1 MRPSEILER
10 LDPEQREAVTAPIGP
25 VRIIAGAGTGKTR
38 TLIHRIAYW
47 DSVGTAPANK
57 TLAVTHSNKS
67 AAELRTR
74 LKAIG
79 VKQSNA
85 QTFHREAMSQLEEY
99 WESIPAYW
107 RVWGYQSSYPNL
119 ITDNSKDRDTNQY
132 WIIRRITE
140 GILKQHDLLSANKR
154 IFDKDL
160 NQAINAEVTL
170 VRARMISIDA
180 YEKDTRTPEKIGSLS
195 KKEFVSLLKKYKK
208 YKLSRNL
215 IDFADVL
222 DLCIG
227 MVEDNLSIAEKIHSK
242 YEHFLVDEYQDSDPV
257 QERLLR
263 AWLGSRRSICVVG
276 DPRQTIYSFKGADPK
291 ILSSFSDRHAS
302 CHTVELVKNYRSTPE
317 IVSWANR
324 LMKNTPASGGAKSE
338 LTSGQRS
345 GSSPTVTC
353 FPNEIQEQLGV
364 ATSIQNI
371 VSGQKIDYREI
382 AILLRLNSSVPLFR
396 LALRKLGIPNKSP
409 GDTFW
414 DDVLPIMKGL
424 QSLAFSRSTE
434 SGIDVLTDVLEQTG
448 WSREIP
454 PGEKPDKQRIE
465 RRNNAESLLA
475 LADFLDKSETSNPK
489 ALVLAFARLRDES
502 KEEADL
508 DAVIVTTIH
517 KAKGLEWDA
526 VVLPRFVHGT
536 IPISLAKET
545 EEIYE
550 ERRLAYVGVTRARKH
565 LLITWSLTSDSFGRV
580 KNQSR
585 SGFIGYMEESKPTV
599 DLTTSK
605 KTLQSSPTQVKA
617 VNKITLREPL
627 KVGNR
632 VNYFRYGLG
641 TVVSID
647 GESVEIDFGILG
659 KKKFK
664 HSNPGIEK
672 L

>member
-1 MRPSEILER
+1 MRSTEILER
-10 LDPEQREAVTAPIGP
+10 LDPEQREAVTAPVGP

-47 DSVGTAPANK
+47 DAVGTAPANK

-67 AAELRTR
+67 AAELRAR
-74 LKAIG
+74 LKSIG
-79 VKQSNA
+79 VKQCHA
-85 QTFHREAMSQLEEY
+85 QTFHREAMSQLEAH

-107 RVWGYQSSYPNL
+107 RIWGYQGAYPTL
-119 ITDNSKDRDTNQY
+119 ITDDNKDRDTNQY
-132 WIIRRITE
+132 WIIRRIAE
-140 GILKQHDLLSANKR
+140 VIIKQNDLLSGSKR
-154 IFDKDL
+154 VFDKEL
-160 NQAINAEVTL
+160 NQAINGELTL
-170 VRARMISIDA
+170 IRAKMINVDV
-180 YEKDTRTPEKIGSLS
+180 YEKDDLTPDKIGSLT
-195 KKEFVSLLKKYKK
+195 KKEFVLLLKRYKK
-208 YKLSRNL
+208 FKVSRNL

-222 DLCIG
+222 ELCVG
-227 MVEDNLSIAEKIHSK
+227 MVEDNQSVAAEIQSK

-257 QERLLR
+257 QERLLK
-263 AWLGSRRSICVVG
+263 AWLGDRNSICVVG
-276 DPRQTIYSFKGADPK
+276 DPRQTIYSFKGADPT
-291 ILSSFSDRHAS
+291 ILTSFADRHKN
-302 CHTVELVKNYRSTPE
+302 CHTIELVKNYRSTPE

-324 LMKNTPASGGAKSE
+324 LMKNTPASGGAKSL
-338 LTSGQRS
+338 LTSDQAS
-345 GSSPTVTC
+345 GSLPAVTC
-353 FPNEIQEQLGV
+353 YSNETDEQIGV
-364 ATSIQNI
+364 AKSIQNI
-371 VSGQKIDYREI
+371 VLGQRIEYKEI

-414 DDVLPIMKGL
+414 DDVLPIMKSL
-424 QSLAFSRSTE
+424 QSIALSRSTE
-434 SGIDVLTDVLEQTG
+434 SGIEVLAEVLLNSG
-448 WSREIP
+448 WSRDIP
-454 PGEKPDKQRIE
+454 TEGKPDKQSIE

-475 LADFLDKSETSNPK
+475 LAEFLEESDRSNPK

-502 KEEADL
+502 KEESDL

-536 IPISLAKET
+536 IPISLAKEI

-550 ERRLAYVGVTRARKH
+550 ERRLAYVAITRARKH
-565 LLITWSLTSDSFGRV
+565 LLITWSLTTESFGRL

-585 SGFIGYMEESKPTV
+585 SGFISYMEEPTPTV
-599 DLTTSK
+599 DLTTPK
-605 KTLQSSPTQVKA
+605 KTAIPSLATSKP
-617 VNKITLREPL
+617 VNRITLREPL

-641 TVVSID
+641 TVVNID

-659 KKKFK
+659 RKKFK
-664 HSNPGIEK
+664 HSNPGLEK

>member
-10 LDPEQREAVTAPIGP
+10 LDPEQRAAVTAPIGP

-47 DSVGTAPANK
+47 DAMGIAPAEK

-67 AAELRTR
+67 AAELRAR
-74 LKAIG
+74 LKSIG
-79 VKQSNA
+79 VKQSHA
-85 QTFHREAMSQLEEY
+85 QTFHREAMSQLESN

-107 RVWGYQSSYPNL
+107 RVWGYQGSYPTL
-119 ITDNSKDRDTNQY
+119 ITDNSKDRDINQY
-132 WIIRRITE
+132 WIVRRLTE
-140 GILKQHDLLSANKR
+140 GILKQHDILSGSKR
-154 IFDKDL
+154 IFDKEL
-160 NQAINAEVTL
+160 NQAINAEITL
-170 VRARMISIDA
+170 LRARMIDIDT
-180 YEKDTRTPEKIGSLS
+180 YEKDNLTPDKIGSLS
-195 KKEFVSLLKKYKK
+195 KKEFVSLLKRYKK
-208 YKLSRNL
+208 FKVSRNL
-215 IDFADVL
+215 IDFADIL

-227 MVEDNLSIAEKIHSK
+227 MIEDNKTIAEQVQSK

-257 QERLLR
+257 QERLLK
-263 AWLGSRRSICVVG
+263 AWLGGRSSICVVG

-291 ILSSFSDRHAS
+291 ILTSFADRHKN
-302 CHTVELVKNYRSTPE
+302 CHTVELVKNYRSTPQ

-324 LMKNTPASGGAKSE
+324 LMKNTPASGGAASE
-338 LTSGQRS
+338 LTSEQAHGNL
-345 GSSPTVTC
+345 PTVTS
-353 FPNEIQEQLGV
+353 FSNEIQEQLGV
-364 ATSIQNI
+364 ANSIQNI
-371 VSGQKIDYREI
+371 VAGQKIDYKEI

-396 LALRKLGIPNKSP
+396 LALTKLGIPNKSP

-414 DDVLPIMKGL
+414 EDVLPIMKDL
-424 QSLAFSRSTE
+424 QTVAFSRSGD
-434 SGIDVLTDVLEQTG
+434 SGIDVLTDVIERSG

-454 PGEKPDKQRIE
+454 AGEKPDKQSVE

-475 LADFLDKSETSNPK
+475 LAEYLDESEKSNPK
-489 ALVLAFARLRDES
+489 DLVHAFARLRDES
-502 KEEADL
+502 REEADL
-508 DAVIVTTIH
+508 NAVIVTTIH

-536 IPISLAKET
+536 IPISLAKEI
-545 EEIYE
+545 EETYE
-550 ERRLAYVGVTRARKH
+550 ERRLAYVAVTRARKF
-565 LLITWSLTSDSFGRV
+565 LLITWSLTSDSIGRV

-585 SGFIGYMEESKPTV
+585 SDFIGYMEEPKPTV
-599 DLTTSK
+599 DLTTPK
-605 KTLQSSPTQVKA
+605 KSQAATLASIKP
-617 VNKITLREPL
+617 VNRIVLREPL

-641 TVVSID
+641 TVTKID

-664 HSNPGIEK
+664 HSNPGLEK

>member
-1 MRPSEILER
+1 MRSTEILER
-10 LDPEQREAVTAPIGP
+10 LDPEQREAVTAPVGP

-47 DSVGTAPANK
+47 DAVGTAPANK

-67 AAELRTR
+67 AAELRAR
-74 LKAIG
+74 LKSIG
-79 VKQSNA
+79 VKQCHA
-85 QTFHREAMSQLEEY
+85 QTFHREAMSQLEAH

-107 RVWGYQSSYPNL
+107 RIWGYQGAYPTL
-119 ITDNSKDRDTNQY
+119 ITDDNKDRDTNQY
-132 WIIRRITE
+132 WIIRRIAE
-140 GILKQHDLLSANKR
+140 VIIKQNDLLSGSKR
-154 IFDKDL
+154 VFDKEL
-160 NQAINAEVTL
+160 NQAINGELTL
-170 VRARMISIDA
+170 IRAKMINVDV
-180 YEKDTRTPEKIGSLS
+180 YEKDDLTPEKIGSLT
-195 KKEFVSLLKKYKK
+195 KKEFVLLLKRYKK
-208 YKLSRNL
+208 FKVSRNL

-222 DLCIG
+222 ELCVG
-227 MVEDNLSIAEKIHSK
+227 MVEDNQSVAAEIQSK

-257 QERLLR
+257 QERLLK
-263 AWLGSRRSICVVG
+263 AWLGDRNSICVVG
-276 DPRQTIYSFKGADPK
+276 DPRQTIYSFKGADPT
-291 ILSSFSDRHAS
+291 ILTSFADRHKN

-324 LMKNTPASGGAKSE
+324 LMKNTPASGGAKSL
-338 LTSGQRS
+338 LTSDQAS
-345 GSSPTVTC
+345 GSLPAVTC
-353 FPNEIQEQLGV
+353 YSNETDEQIGV
-364 ATSIQNI
+364 AKSIQNI
-371 VSGQKIDYREI
+371 VLGQRIEYKEI

-414 DDVLPIMKGL
+414 DDVLPIMKSL
-424 QSLAFSRSTE
+424 QSIALSRSTE
-434 SGIDVLTDVLEQTG
+434 SGIEVLAEVLLNSG
-448 WSREIP
+448 WSRDIP
-454 PGEKPDKQRIE
+454 TEGKPDKQSIE

-475 LADFLDKSETSNPK
+475 LAEFLEESDRSNPK

-502 KEEADL
+502 KEESDL

-536 IPISLAKET
+536 IPISLAKEI

-550 ERRLAYVGVTRARKH
+550 ERRLAYVAITRARKH
-565 LLITWSLTSDSFGRV
+565 LLITWSLTTESFGRL

-585 SGFIGYMEESKPTV
+585 SGFISYMEEPTPTV
-599 DLTTSK
+599 DLTTPK
-605 KTLQSSPTQVKA
+605 KTDIPSLATSKP
-617 VNKITLREPL
+617 VNRITLREPL

-641 TVVSID
+641 TVVNID

-659 KKKFK
+659 RKKFK
-664 HSNPGIEK
+664 HSNPGLEK

>member
-74 LKAIG
+74 LKAVG
-79 VKQSNA
+79 VNQSNA
-85 QTFHREAMSQLEEY
+85 QTFHREAMSQLEDH

-107 RVWGYQSSYPNL
+107 RVWGYQGAYPTL
-119 ITDNSKDRDTNQY
+119 ITDNNKNRDLNQY

-140 GILKQHDLLSANKR
+140 GVLKQHDLLSGSKR
-154 IFDKDL
+154 IFDKEL
-160 NQAINAEVTL
+160 NQAINGEISL
-170 VRARMISIDA
+170 IRAKMIDVET
-180 YEKDTRTPEKIGSLS
+180 YEKDVLTPDKIGSLS
-195 KKEFVSLLKKYKK
+195 KKEFVSILKKFKK
-208 YKLSRNL
+208 FKVSQNL
-215 IDFADVL
+215 IDFSDVL

-227 MVEDNLSIAEKIHSK
+227 MIEDNQSIAEQIQSK

-257 QERLLR
+257 QERLLK
-263 AWLGSRRSICVVG
+263 AWLGGRSSICVVG

-291 ILSSFSDRHAS
+291 ILTSFADRHKN
-302 CHTVELVKNYRSTPE
+302 CHTVELVKNYRSTPQ

-324 LMKNTPASGGAKSE
+324 LMKNTPASGGAASE
-338 LTSGQRS
+338 LTSEQAH
-345 GSSPTVTC
+345 GSLPIVTS

-364 ATSIQNI
+364 AKSIQNI
-371 VSGQKIDYREI
+371 ISGQKIDYKEI

-396 LALRKLGIPNKSP
+396 LALTKLGIPNKSP

-414 DDVLPIMKGL
+414 EDVLPVMKDL
-424 QSLAFSRSTE
+424 QSLAFSRSDDA
-434 SGIDVLTDVLEQTG
+434 GIDVLTEVLERSG
-448 WSREIP
+448 WSREFP
-454 PGEKPDKQRIE
+454 AGEKPDKQSVE

-475 LADFLDKSETSNPK
+475 LAEFLDASEKSNPK
-489 ALVLAFARLRDES
+489 DLVHAFARLRDES
-502 KEEADL
+502 KEETDL
-508 DAVIVTTIH
+508 NAVIVTTIH

-536 IPISLAKET
+536 IPISLAKEI

-550 ERRLAYVGVTRARKH
+550 ERRLAYVGITRARKYV
-565 LLITWSLTSDSFGRV
+565 LITWSLTSDSFGRI

-585 SGFIGYMEESKPTV
+585 SGFIGYMEEPKPTV
-599 DLTTSK
+599 DLTSPK
-605 KTLQSSPTQVKA
+605 KSQSASPASIKSLNRIA
-617 VNKITLREPL
+617 LREPL

-641 TVVSID
+641 TVVKID

-664 HSNPGIEK
+664 HSNPGLEK

>member
-47 DSVGTAPANK
+47 DAMGIAPADK

-67 AAELRTR
+67 AAELRSR
-74 LKAIG
+74 LRGIG
-79 VKQSNA
+79 VKQSHA
-85 QTFHREAMSQLEEY
+85 QTFHREAMSQLEFN

-107 RVWGYQSSYPNL
+107 RVWGYQGAYPTL
-119 ITDNSKDRDTNQY
+119 ITDTSKDRDKNQY
-132 WIIRRITE
+132 WILRRLTE
-140 GILKQHDLLSANKR
+140 GILKQHDLLSGSKR
-154 IFDKDL
+154 IFDKEL
-160 NQAINAEVTL
+160 NQAINAEITL
-170 VRARMISIDA
+170 LRARMIDIDA
-180 YEKDTRTPEKIGSLS
+180 YEKDKLTPDKIGSIS

-208 YKLSRNL
+208 FKVARNL
-215 IDFADVL
+215 IDFADIL

-227 MVEDNLSIAEKIHSK
+227 MIEDNQAIAEQIHSK

-257 QERLLR
+257 QERLLN
-263 AWLGSRRSICVVG
+263 AWLGGRRSICVVG

-291 ILSSFSDRHAS
+291 ILTSFADRHQD
-302 CHTVELVKNYRSTPE
+302 CHTVELVKNYRSTPQ
-317 IVSWANR
+317 IVNWANR
-324 LMKNTPASGGAKSE
+324 LMKNTPASGGAKSI
-338 LTSGQRS
+338 LTSDQTP
-345 GSSPTVTC
+345 GSVPTVTSYA
-353 FPNEIQEQLGV
+353 NEVEEQVGV
-364 ATSIQNI
+364 AKSIQNI
-371 VSGQKIDYREI
+371 VSGQKIEYKEI

-414 DDVLPIMKGL
+414 EDVLPIMKDL
-424 QSLAFSRSTE
+424 QSLAFSRSGD
-434 SGIDVLTDVLEQTG
+434 SGVDVLTEVLERSG
-448 WSREIP
+448 WTREIP
-454 PGEKPDKQRIE
+454 VGEKPDKQTIE

-475 LADFLDKSETSNPK
+475 LTEFLDASEKSNPK
-489 ALVLAFARLRDES
+489 DLVHSFARLRDES
-502 KEEADL
+502 KEDSDL
-508 DAVIVTTIH
+508 NAVIVTTIH
-517 KAKGLEWDA
+517 RAKGLEWDA

-536 IPISLAKET
+536 IPISLAKEI

-550 ERRLAYVGVTRARKH
+550 ERRLAYVAVTRARKY

-585 SGFIGYMEESKPTV
+585 SGFIGYMEEPKPTV
-599 DLTTSK
+599 DLTSPK
-605 KTLQSSPTQVKA
+605 KPQSTNPSSIKP

-641 TVVSID
+641 TVVSINGD
-647 GESVEIDFGILG
+647 SVEIDFGILG

-664 HSNPGIEK
+664 HSNPGLEK